1 MPVILREIARMKA
14 TQFLD
19 FEKPIIELEDK
30 ITELN
35 RAAAVQNVPVDEEVK
50 RLTEKARKLRSDIY
64 SKLTAWQ
71 YVQLARHPLRPYTI
85 DYIKEI
91 SDDFVELSGDRAFAD
106 DPSIIGGLISIEDK
120 RCMIIGHQKG
130 RNTKENIHRNF
141 GMPHPEG
148 YRKALRLMKLAE
160 KFRRP
165 IVTLIDTPGAYPG
178 IDAEKRGQA
187 EAIARNLREMA
198 ALKVPTVSVVIGEG
212 GSGGALALGVSDR
225 ILMLEYSIYSV
236 ISPEGCAAILWKDP
250 AKNRDAAEAL
260 RLTPQTPS
268 LPWGYR
274 PNHQGAGG
282 RCTPGS
288 VGNGRRTQTRHLRRT
303 ELSRTGRRGSAGRI
317 PPREVHEHRF
327 LHGRFALT
335 EWMWKS

>member
-1 MPVILREIARMKA
+1 MKA
-14 TQFLD
+14 SQFLD
-19 FEKPIIELEDK
+19 FEKPIIELENK

-50 RLTEKARKLRSDIY
+50 RLTEKARKLRSEIY

-71 YVQLARHPLRPYTI
+71 YVQLARHPLRPYTS

-106 DPSIIGGLISIEDK
+106 DASIIGGLISIEDK

-160 KFRRP
+160 KFRLP

-178 IDAEKRGQA
+178 IGAEERGQA

-236 ISPEGCAAILWKDP
+236 ISPEGCAAILWQDP
-250 AKNRDAAEAL
+250 AKTRDAAEAL
-260 RLTPQTPS
+260 RLTPKHLLS
-268 LPWGYR
+268 LGVIDRIIKEPEV
-274 PNHQGAGG
+274 GAH
-282 RCTPGS
+282 RDLSAMAAELKRAIYEELNYLEHVDEATLVES
-288 VGNGRRTQTRHLRRT
+288 RREKYMKIGFFT
-303 ELSRTGRRGSAGRI
+303 EDS
-317 PPREVHEHRF
+317 P
-327 LHGRFALT
+327 
-335 EWMWKS
+335 